1 MKRLALLLALTAAS
15 ACKSSGPYT
24 LPAAAIETG
33 MAVAFSAAQR
43 SGGGCFATCTNG
55 TTCNPNSG
63 FCDRISASAQCTCP
77 AGQIC
82 VEGSPGGTRCVP
94 EGTTTI
100 FTRQDQAS
108 GAAFMIKPEGGTVPT
123 LPVPTP

>member
-1 MKRLALLLALTAAS
+1 MRCLALLLALAAAS

-24 LPAAAIETG
+24 LPAAAIESG
-33 MAVAFSAAQR
+33 IAVAFSAAQR
-43 SGGGCFATCTNG
+43 SEGGCFATCTNG

-63 FCDRISASAQCTCP
+63 FCERISTSALCACP
-77 AGQIC
+77 AGQLC
-82 VEGSPGGTRCVP
+82 VEGSRGDTRCVP

-108 GAAFMIKPEGGTVPT
+108 GAATMIKPEGGTVPT
-123 LPVPTP
+123 LPVPVP

>member
-1 MKRLALLLALTAAS
+1 MRRLALLLALAAAS

-55 TTCNPNSG
+55 TSCNPNSG
-63 FCDRISASAQCTCP
+63 FCERISASAQCACQ

-82 VEGSPGGTRCVP
+82 VEGSRGDARCVP
-94 EGTTTI
+94 EGTPTI
-100 FTRQDQAS
+100 FTQQDQAS
-108 GAAFMIKPEGGTVPT
+108 GRAIVIKPEPGMVPT
-123 LPVPTP
+123 LPPDKP

>member
-1 MKRLALLLALTAAS
+1 MRRLALFLALAAAS

-33 MAVAFSAAQR
+33 IAVAFSAAQR
-43 SGGGCFATCTNG
+43 SEGGCFATCTNG

-63 FCDRISASAQCTCP
+63 FCERISASAHCACP

-82 VEGSPGGTRCVP
+82 VEGSRGDTRCVP

-100 FTRQDQAS
+100 FTQQDQAS
-108 GAAFMIKPEGGTVPT
+108 GRTMMIKPEPGTVPT
-123 LPVPTP
+123 LPVRTP